1 MKKIMFFFTILGF
14 QLFCEDAEK
23 KVGDRSSK
31 FVGFFSSETENKLIS
46 LFKKFLEKQ
55 DKQLEKEQIL
65 KNMQAL
71 VNLSRGLDEDS
82 PSLVALRK
90 KFFLL
95 LEKI

>member
-1 MKKIMFFFTILGF
+1 MKKIILFIGVF
-14 QLFCEDAEK
+14 VSSIFCEDAEK
-23 KVGDRSSK
+23 KVDDQSSK

-46 LFKKFLEKQ
+46 LFEKFLEKQ
-55 DKQLEKEQIL
+55 EKQLEKEQIL

-82 PSLVALRK
+82 PSLVALKK